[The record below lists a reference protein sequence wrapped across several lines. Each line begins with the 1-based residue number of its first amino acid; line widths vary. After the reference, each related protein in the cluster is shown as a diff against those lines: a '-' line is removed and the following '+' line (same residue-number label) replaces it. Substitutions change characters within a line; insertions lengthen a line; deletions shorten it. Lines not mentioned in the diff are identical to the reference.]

1 MKKYFTKE
9 VIIAITTIIACT
21 ILVVG
26 IDFLKGINI
35 MKPTNYYYAVFNNV
49 AGLGVSSPVKIDG
62 FDVGL
67 VRAVEYNYQ
76 KPGTIVVEISLD
88 KKLKLTSGSKVL
100 LASDIMGT
108 ATLDLKMNP
117 HVSTYLNPGDTIEG
131 ELAPDMMGSIKENIL
146 PQLEHLLPKIDSILT
161 GIQTIVSNP
170 ALNSALNHIDNV
182 AENLEKSSSNLTAM
196 MEKQVPSILNNLDTV
211 SSHLN
216 LFSQDMKNI
225 KLSNTINSIDSVLYG
240 MNSISSK
247 LNSKDNSLGL
257 LLNDETLYH
266 KLTKTATSA
275 DSLLIDL
282 RLHPKRYVHFS
293 LFGRK

>member
-9 VIIAITTIIACT
+9 VVIAITTIIACA

-117 HVSTYLNPGDTIEG
+117 HVNTYLNPGDTIEG

-182 AENLEKSSSNLTAM
+182 TKNLEKSTSNLTVM

-211 SSHLN
+211 SAHLN

>member
-9 VIIAITTIIACT
+9 VVIAITTIIACA

-117 HVSTYLNPGDTIEG
+117 HVGTYLNPGDTIEG
-131 ELAPDMMGSIKENIL
+131 ELAPDMMGSIKGNIL

-182 AENLEKSSSNLTAM
+182 TKNLEKSTSNLTVM

-211 SSHLN
+211 SAHLN

>member
-9 VIIAITTIIACT
+9 VVIAITTIIACA

-170 ALNSALNHIDNV
+170 ALNSTLNHIDNV
-182 AENLEKSSSNLTAM
+182 TENLEKSTSNLTVM

-211 SSHLN
+211 SAHLN

-225 KLSNTINSIDSVLYG
+225 KLSNTIHSIDSVLYG

-247 LNSKDNSLGL
+247 LNSNDNSLGL

-266 KLTKTATSA
+266 KLTKTVTSA

>member
-9 VIIAITTIIACT
+9 VVIAITTIIACT

-67 VRAVEYNYQ
+67 VRTVEYNYQ

-161 GIQTIVSNP
+161 GIQTIVNNP
-170 ALNSALNHIDNV
+170 ALNSTLNHIDNV
-182 AENLEKSSSNLTAM
+182 TENLEKSTSNLTVM
-196 MEKQVPSILNNLDTV
+196 MEKQVPSILNNLDSV

>member
-1 MKKYFTKE
+1 MKIYFTKE
-9 VIIAITTIIACT
+9 VVIAITTIIACA

-182 AENLEKSSSNLTAM
+182 TKNLEKSTSNLTVM

-211 SSHLN
+211 SAHLN

-282 RLHPKRYVHFS
+282 RLHPKRYVHFF

>member
-9 VIIAITTIIACT
+9 VVIAITTIIACA

-170 ALNSALNHIDNV
+170 ALNSALNHINNV
-182 AENLEKSSSNLTAM
+182 TKNLEKSTSNLTVM

-211 SSHLN
+211 SAHLN

>member
-9 VIIAITTIIACT
+9 VVIAITTIIACA

-182 AENLEKSSSNLTAM
+182 TKNLEKSTSNLTVM

-211 SSHLN
+211 SAHLN

-282 RLHPKRYVHFS
+282 RLHPTRYVHFS

>member
-1 MKKYFTKE
+1 MKIYFTKE
-9 VIIAITTIIACT
+9 VVIAITTIIACA

-182 AENLEKSSSNLTAM
+182 TKNLEKSTSNLTVM

-211 SSHLN
+211 SAHLN

>member
-9 VIIAITTIIACT
+9 VVIAITTIIACA

-170 ALNSALNHIDNV
+170 ALNSALNQIDNV
-182 AENLEKSSSNLTAM
+182 TKNLEKSTSNLTVM

-211 SSHLN
+211 SAHLN

>member
-9 VIIAITTIIACT
+9 VVIAITTIIACT

-26 IDFLKGINI
+26 IDFLKGINV

-76 KPGTIVVEISLD
+76 KPGTIIVEISLD
-88 KKLKLTSGSKVL
+88 KKLKLTSGSKVAL
-100 LASDIMGT
+100 SSDIMGT

-117 HVSTYLNPGDTIEG
+117 HVSTYLNPGDTITG

-146 PQLEHLLPKIDSILT
+146 PQVEQLLPKLDSILT

-170 ALNSALNHIDNV
+170 ALNSTLNHIDNV
-182 AENLEKSSSNLTAM
+182 TGNLEKSTSKLSAIMGT
-196 MEKQVPSILNNLDTV
+196 QVPSILNNLDTV
-211 SSHLN
+211 SSN
-216 LFSQDMKNI
+216 LSVFSQDMKNI
-225 KLSNTINSIDSVLYG
+225 KLSKTINSVDSVLDG
-240 MNSISSK
+240 INSISLK
-247 LNSKDNSLGL
+247 LKSEDNSLGL

-266 KLTKTATSA
+266 KLTKTVTSA

>member
-9 VIIAITTIIACT
+9 VVIAITTIIACA

-117 HVSTYLNPGDTIEG
+117 HVNTYLNPGDTIEG

-170 ALNSALNHIDNV
+170 ALNSALNQIDNV
-182 AENLEKSSSNLTAM
+182 TKNLEKSTSNLTVM

-211 SSHLN
+211 SAHLN

-257 LLNDETLYH
+257 LLNDETL
-266 KLTKTATSA
+266 
-275 DSLLIDL
+275 
-282 RLHPKRYVHFS
+282 
-293 LFGRK
+293 

>member
-9 VIIAITTIIACT
+9 VVIAITTIIACA

-117 HVSTYLNPGDTIEG
+117 HVNTYLNPGDTIEG

-170 ALNSALNHIDNV
+170 ALNSALNQIDNV
-182 AENLEKSSSNLTAM
+182 TKNLEKSTSNLTVM

-211 SSHLN
+211 SAHLN

>member
-9 VIIAITTIIACT
+9 VVIAITTIIACT

-26 IDFLKGINI
+26 IDFLKGINV

-76 KPGTIVVEISLD
+76 KPGTIIVEISLD
-88 KKLKLTSGSKVL
+88 KKLKLTSGSKVAL
-100 LASDIMGT
+100 SSDIMGT

-117 HVSTYLNPGDTIEG
+117 HVSTYLNPGDTITG

-146 PQLEHLLPKIDSILT
+146 PQVEQLLPKLDSILT

-170 ALNSALNHIDNV
+170 ALNSTLNHIDNV
-182 AENLEKSSSNLTAM
+182 TGNLEKSTSKLSAIMGT
-196 MEKQVPSILNNLDTV
+196 QVPSILNNLDTV
-211 SSHLN
+211 SSN
-216 LFSQDMKNI
+216 LSVFSQDMRNI
-225 KLSNTINSIDSVLYG
+225 KLSKTINSVDSVLDG
-240 MNSISSK
+240 INSISLK
-247 LNSKDNSLGL
+247 LKSEDNSLGL

-266 KLTKTATSA
+266 KLTKTVTSA

>member
-9 VIIAITTIIACT
+9 VVIAITTIIACT

-26 IDFLKGINI
+26 IDFLKGINV

-76 KPGTIVVEISLD
+76 KPGTIIVEISLD
-88 KKLKLTSGSKVL
+88 KKLKLTSGSKVAL
-100 LASDIMGT
+100 STDIMGT

-117 HVSTYLNPGDTIEG
+117 HVSTYLNPGDTITG

-146 PQLEHLLPKIDSILT
+146 PQVEQLLPKLDSILT

-170 ALNSALNHIDNV
+170 ALNSTLNHIDNV
-182 AENLEKSSSNLTAM
+182 TGNLEKSTSKLSAIMGT
-196 MEKQVPSILNNLDTV
+196 QIPSILNNLDTV
-211 SSHLN
+211 STN
-216 LFSQDMKNI
+216 LSVFSQDMKNI
-225 KLSNTINSIDSVLYG
+225 KLSKTINSVDSVLDG
-240 MNSISSK
+240 INSISSK
-247 LNSKDNSLGL
+247 LNSEDNSLGL
-257 LLNDETLYH
+257 LLNNETLYH
-266 KLTKTATSA
+266 KLTKTVTSA

>member
-9 VIIAITTIIACT
+9 VVIAITTIIACA

-182 AENLEKSSSNLTAM
+182 TKNLEKSTFNLTVM

-211 SSHLN
+211 SAHLN

>member
-9 VIIAITTIIACT
+9 VVIAITTIIACA

-182 AENLEKSSSNLTAM
+182 TKNLEKSTSNLTVM

-211 SSHLN
+211 SAHLN

>member
-1 MKKYFTKE
+1 MKIYFTKE
-9 VIIAITTIIACT
+9 VVIAITTIIACA

-182 AENLEKSSSNLTAM
+182 TKNLEKSTSNLTVM

-211 SSHLN
+211 SAHLN

-293 LFGRK
+293 LFRRK

>member
-9 VIIAITTIIACT
+9 VVIAITTIIACT

-26 IDFLKGINI
+26 IDFLKGINV

-76 KPGTIVVEISLD
+76 KPGVIIVEISLD
-88 KKLKLTSGSKVL
+88 KKLKLTSGSKAL
-100 LASDIMGT
+100 LSTDIMGT

-117 HVSTYLNPGDTIEG
+117 HVSTYLNPGDTITG

-146 PQLEHLLPKIDSILT
+146 PQVEDLLPKLDSILT
-161 GIQTIVSNP
+161 GIQIIVNNP
-170 ALNSALNHIDNV
+170 ALNSALTHIDNV
-182 AENLEKSSSNLTAM
+182 TGSLEKSTYRLSTIM
-196 MEKQVPSILNNLDTV
+196 GTQVPSILNNLDSV
-211 SSHLN
+211 SAN
-216 LFSQDMKNI
+216 LDVFSQDMKKI
-225 KLSNTINSIDSVLYG
+225 KLSKTVNSIDTLLYN

-266 KLTKTATSA
+266 KLTKTTISA

>member
-9 VIIAITTIIACT
+9 VVIAITTIIACT

-26 IDFLKGINI
+26 IDFLKGINV
-35 MKPTNYYYAVFNNV
+35 MKPTNYYYAAFNNV

-76 KPGTIVVEISLD
+76 KPGTIIVEISLD
-88 KKLKLTSGSKVL
+88 KKLKLTSGSKVTL
-100 LASDIMGT
+100 SSDIMGT

-117 HVSTYLNPGDTIEG
+117 HVSTYLNPGDTITG

-146 PQLEHLLPKIDSILT
+146 PQVEQLLPKLDSILT

-170 ALNSALNHIDNV
+170 ALNSTLNHIDNV
-182 AENLEKSSSNLTAM
+182 TGNLEKSTSKLSAIMGT
-196 MEKQVPSILNNLDTV
+196 QVPSILNNLDTV
-211 SSHLN
+211 SSN
-216 LFSQDMKNI
+216 LSVFSQDMKNI
-225 KLSNTINSIDSVLYG
+225 KLSKTINSVDSVLDDI
-240 MNSISSK
+240 NSISSK
-247 LNSKDNSLGL
+247 LNSEDNSFGL

-266 KLTKTATSA
+266 KLTKTVTSA

>member
-182 AENLEKSSSNLTAM
+182 AENLGKSSSNLTAM

>member
-257 LLNDETLYH
+257 LLNDKTLYH

>member
-9 VIIAITTIIACT
+9 VVIAITTIIACT

-26 IDFLKGINI
+26 IDFLKGINV

-88 KKLKLTSGSKVL
+88 KKLKLTSGSKVAL
-100 LASDIMGT
+100 SSDIMGT

-117 HVSTYLNPGDTIEG
+117 HVSTYLNPGDTISG
-131 ELAPDMMGSIKENIL
+131 ELAPDMMSSIKENIL
-146 PQLEHLLPKIDSILT
+146 PQVEQLLPKLDSILT

-182 AENLEKSSSNLTAM
+182 TGSLEKSASKLSGIM
-196 MEKQVPSILNNLDTV
+196 GKQVPSILNNLDTV
-211 SSHLN
+211 SAN
-216 LFSQDMKNI
+216 LGIFSQDMKNI
-225 KLSNTINSIDSVLYG
+225 KLSKTVNSVDSVLHGINSISL
-240 MNSISSK
+240 K

-293 LFGRK
+293 LFGRE